1 MAQRSASGRRDA
13 STALVLTIN
22 CGSSSLKF
30 ALYDISRTGGRGSRE
45 RLRYTGSVER
55 IGEPHSAF
63 HVADGK
69 QAAVTDE
76 HVTLRDQSAALR
88 YALDWLEQ
96 HLNSRGLDA
105 IGHRIVHGGE
115 RYSQPQRVT
124 ADVLAELRRLAP
136 LAPLHLP
143 VEIAAI
149 EMLEKRYP
157 TVPQVACFDTAFH
170 RTMPRVAQ
178 LYGLPRHLLDAG
190 ILRYGFHGL
199 SYEYILSELE
209 REAEAAHTSLNGL
222 RIVIAHLGNG
232 ASMAAVRDGH
242 SLDTTMGL
250 TPIGGLVMSTRSGD
264 LDPGVLLYLH
274 DAEKIDPGEMRKS
287 VEQTGGLLGVSGS
300 SGDMQD
306 LLARM
311 DRDNHAAEAVAL
323 FCYSA
328 RKHLGALIGALGGI
342 DTLVF
347 TGGIGE
353 HAPEV
358 RHRICGGFDFLGIE
372 LDDARNT
379 TSEPIISK
387 EQSRVSVRVIHTN
400 EEVMIARHTLRALH
414 RA

>member
-13 STALVLTIN
+13 RSVLTIN

-30 ALYDISRTGGRGSRE
+30 ALYTMPRVGGRSSQE

-55 IGEPHSAF
+55 IGEPNSAF
-63 HVADGK
+63 HVAD
-69 QAAVTDE
+69 ARHAPVIDE
-76 HVTLRDQSAALR
+76 QVTLSDQSAALR
-88 YALDWLEQ
+88 HALDWLEQ
-96 HLNSRGLDA
+96 HLDGQRPDA

-143 VEIAAI
+143 VEIAA
-149 EMLEKRYP
+149 LETLETRYP

-170 RTMPRVAQ
+170 RKMPRVAQ
-178 LYGLPRHLLDAG
+178 LYGLPRHILDQG
-190 ILRYGFHGL
+190 VLRYGFHGL
-199 SYEYILSELE
+199 SYEYIVGELE
-209 REAEAAHTSLNGL
+209 RESRAARTSLVGK

-264 LDPGVLLYLH
+264 LDPGVLLYLQ
-274 DAEKIDPGEMRKS
+274 DAEKMTPGEMRAS
-287 VEQTGGLLGVSGS
+287 VEQKGGLQGVSGS

-306 LLARM
+306 LLVRM
-311 DRDNHAAEAVAL
+311 DRDAHAAEAVAL

-328 RKHLGALIGALGGI
+328 RKHLGALASVLGGL
-342 DTLVF
+342 DMLVF

-353 HAPEV
+353 HAALV
-358 RHRICGGFDFLGIE
+358 RHRICGGVGFLGIE
-372 LDDARNT
+372 LDDARNA
-379 TSEPIISK
+379 TSESIISK
-387 EQSRVSVRVIHTN
+387 ETSTVSVRVIRTN
-400 EEVMIARHTLRALH
+400 EEVMIARHAMRALLP
-414 RA
+414 A

>member
-1 MAQRSASGRRDA
+1 MAQRSASGRRDT
-13 STALVLTIN
+13 SSVLTIN

-30 ALYDISRTGGRGSRE
+30 ALYDISRTGGRGSQE

-55 IGEPHSAF
+55 IGEPNSAF
-63 HVADGK
+63 HVVDGK
-69 QAAVTDE
+69 QATVTDE
-76 HVTLRDQSAALR
+76 QVTLRDQSAALR

-96 HLNSRGLDA
+96 HLNSRRLDA

-149 EMLEKRYP
+149 ETLEKRYP
-157 TVPQVACFDTAFH
+157 IVPQVACFDTAFH

-178 LYGLPRHLLDAG
+178 LYGLPRQFLDAG

-199 SYEYILSELE
+199 SYEYIVSELE
-209 REAEAAHTSLNGL
+209 REARAAHTSLDGQ

-264 LDPGVLLYLH
+264 LDPGVLLYLQET
-274 DAEKIDPGEMRKS
+274 EKMAPADMRKS
-287 VEQTGGLLGVSGS
+287 VEQTGGLQGVSGI

-306 LLARM
+306 LLARV
-311 DRDNHAAEAVAL
+311 DRDDHAAEAVAL

-328 RKHLGALIGALGGI
+328 RKQLGALAGVLGGI

-353 HAPEV
+353 HAAVV

-372 LDDARNT
+372 LDDARNA
-379 TSEPIISK
+379 TSETIISM
-387 EQSRVSVRVIHTN
+387 EQSTVSVRVIHTN
-400 EEVMIARHTLRALH
+400 EEVMIARHTMRALYP
-414 RA
+414 A

>member
-1 MAQRSASGRRDA
+1 MAQRSASGRRDT
-13 STALVLTIN
+13 SSVLTIN

-30 ALYDISRTGGRGSRE
+30 ALYDISRTGGRGSQE

-55 IGEPHSAF
+55 IGEPNSAF
-63 HVADGK
+63 HVVDGK
-69 QAAVTDE
+69 QATVTDE
-76 HVTLRDQSAALR
+76 QVTLRDQSAALR

-96 HLNSRGLDA
+96 HLNSRQLDA

-149 EMLEKRYP
+149 ETLEKRYP
-157 TVPQVACFDTAFH
+157 IVPQVACFDTAFH

-178 LYGLPRHLLDAG
+178 LYGLPRQFLDAG

-199 SYEYILSELE
+199 SYEYIVSELE
-209 REAEAAHTSLNGL
+209 REARAAHTSLDGQ

-264 LDPGVLLYLH
+264 LDPGVLLYLQET
-274 DAEKIDPGEMRKS
+274 EKMAPADMRKS
-287 VEQTGGLLGVSGS
+287 VEQTGGLQGVSGI

-311 DRDNHAAEAVAL
+311 DRDDHAAEAVAL

-328 RKHLGALIGALGGI
+328 RKQLGALAGVLGGI

-353 HAPEV
+353 HAAVV

-372 LDDARNT
+372 LDDARNA
-379 TSEPIISK
+379 TSETIISM
-387 EQSRVSVRVIHTN
+387 EQSTVSVRVIHTN
-400 EEVMIARHTLRALH
+400 EEVMIARHTMRALYP
-414 RA
+414 A

>member
-1 MAQRSASGRRDA
+1 MAQRSASGRRDT
-13 STALVLTIN
+13 SSVLTIN

-30 ALYDISRTGGRGSRE
+30 ALYDISRTGGRGSQE

-55 IGEPHSAF
+55 IGEPNSAF
-63 HVADGK
+63 HVVDGK
-69 QAAVTDE
+69 QATVTDE
-76 HVTLRDQSAALR
+76 QVTLRDQSAALR

-96 HLNSRGLDA
+96 HLNSRRLDA

-115 RYSQPQRVT
+115 RYSQPQRIT
-124 ADVLAELRRLAP
+124 ADLLAELRRLAP

-149 EMLEKRYP
+149 ETLEKRYP
-157 TVPQVACFDTAFH
+157 IVPQVACFDTAFH

-178 LYGLPRHLLDAG
+178 LYGLPRQFLDAG

-199 SYEYILSELE
+199 SYEYIVSELE
-209 REAEAAHTSLNGL
+209 REARAAHTSLDGQ

-264 LDPGVLLYLH
+264 LDPGVLLYLQET
-274 DAEKIDPGEMRKS
+274 EKMAPADMRKS
-287 VEQTGGLLGVSGS
+287 VEQTGGLQGVSGI

-306 LLARM
+306 LLARV
-311 DRDNHAAEAVAL
+311 DRDDHAAEAVAL

-328 RKHLGALIGALGGI
+328 RKQLGALAGVLGGI

-353 HAPEV
+353 HAAVV

-372 LDDARNT
+372 LDDARNA
-379 TSEPIISK
+379 TSETIISM
-387 EQSRVSVRVIHTN
+387 EQSTVSVRVIHTN
-400 EEVMIARHTLRALH
+400 EEVMIARHTMRALYP
-414 RA
+414 A

>member
-1 MAQRSASGRRDA
+1 MAQRSASGRRDT
-13 STALVLTIN
+13 SSVLTIN

-30 ALYDISRTGGRGSRE
+30 ALYDISRTGGRGSQE

-55 IGEPHSAF
+55 IGEPNSAF
-63 HVADGK
+63 HVVDGK
-69 QAAVTDE
+69 QATVTDE
-76 HVTLRDQSAALR
+76 QVTLRDQSAALR

-96 HLNSRGLDA
+96 HLNSRRLDA

-115 RYSQPQRVT
+115 RYSQPQRIT
-124 ADVLAELRRLAP
+124 ADLLAELRRLAP

-149 EMLEKRYP
+149 ETLEKRYP
-157 TVPQVACFDTAFH
+157 IVPQVACFDTAFH

-178 LYGLPRHLLDAG
+178 LYGLPRQFLDAG

-199 SYEYILSELE
+199 SYEYIVSELE
-209 REAEAAHTSLNGL
+209 REARAAHTSLDGQ

-264 LDPGVLLYLH
+264 LDPGVLLYLQET
-274 DAEKIDPGEMRKS
+274 EKMAPADMRKS
-287 VEQTGGLLGVSGS
+287 VEQTGGLQGVSGI

-306 LLARM
+306 LLARV
-311 DRDNHAAEAVAL
+311 DRDDHAAEAVAL

-328 RKHLGALIGALGGI
+328 RKQLGALAGVLGGI

-353 HAPEV
+353 HAAVV

-372 LDDARNT
+372 LDDARNA
-379 TSEPIISK
+379 TSETIISM
-387 EQSRVSVRVIHTN
+387 EQSTVSVRVIHTN
-400 EEVMIARHTLRALH
+400 EEVMIARHTVRALH
-414 RA
+414 PA

>member
-1 MAQRSASGRRDA
+1 MAQRSASGRRDT
-13 STALVLTIN
+13 SSVLTIN

-30 ALYDISRTGGRGSRE
+30 ALYDISRTGGRGSQE

-55 IGEPHSAF
+55 IGEPNSAF
-63 HVADGK
+63 HVVDGK
-69 QAAVTDE
+69 QATVTDE
-76 HVTLRDQSAALR
+76 QVTLRDQSAALR

-96 HLNSRGLDA
+96 HLNSRQLDA

-149 EMLEKRYP
+149 ETLEKRYP
-157 TVPQVACFDTAFH
+157 IVPQVACFDTAFH

-178 LYGLPRHLLDAG
+178 LYGLPRQFLDAG

-199 SYEYILSELE
+199 SYEYIVSELE
-209 REAEAAHTSLNGL
+209 REVHVTHTSLDGQ

-264 LDPGVLLYLH
+264 LDPGVLLYLQET
-274 DAEKIDPGEMRKS
+274 EKMAPADMRKS
-287 VEQTGGLLGVSGS
+287 VEQTGGLQGVSGI

-311 DRDNHAAEAVAL
+311 DRDDHAAEAVAL

-328 RKHLGALIGALGGI
+328 RKQLGALAGVLGGI

-353 HAPEV
+353 HAAVV

-372 LDDARNT
+372 LDDARNA
-379 TSEPIISK
+379 TSETIISM
-387 EQSRVSVRVIHTN
+387 EQSTVSVRVIHTN
-400 EEVMIARHTLRALH
+400 EEVMIARHTMRALYP
-414 RA
+414 A